1 MANKGSSIQGREN
14 SKYKSPK
21 WGYMKQVTTDASKL
35 GRAGS
40 ELVF

>member
-21 WGYMKQVTTDASKL
+21 WGTCLVCSKKMEV
-35 GRAGS
+35 GNIAGA
-40 ELVF
+40 ER